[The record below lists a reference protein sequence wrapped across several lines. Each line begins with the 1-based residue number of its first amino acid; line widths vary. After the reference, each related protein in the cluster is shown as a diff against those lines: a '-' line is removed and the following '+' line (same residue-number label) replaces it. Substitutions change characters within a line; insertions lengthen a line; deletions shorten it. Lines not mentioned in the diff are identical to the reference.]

1 MLNRR
6 EFVAELLAVRAPDT
20 VVVSGLGSPTWD
32 VAAAGDH
39 DHNFHFIGTM
49 GLAAS
54 FALGVALAQP
64 ERRVILITGDGEL
77 LMGIGTLAT
86 IATQAPANL
95 ALLVLDNEAYL
106 ETGGQATATAGSTDL
121 ALLGRGAGI
130 ADTRTVA
137 RPEQVA
143 DLIQEVHHRR
153 GPHLAVVKI
162 EAQREPFA
170 FPHSFDGVT
179 AINRLRRAIAPDQP
193 I

>member
-32 VAAAGDH
+32 VAAAGEH
-39 DHNFHFIGTM
+39 DHNFHFIGAM

-64 ERRVILITGDGEL
+64 DRRVILVTGDGEL

-86 IATQAPANL
+86 IGTEMPANL
-95 ALLVLDNEAYL
+95 ALVILDNEAYL
-106 ETGGQATATAGSTDL
+106 ETGGQPTATAGATDL
-121 ALLGRGAGI
+121 ALLARGAGI
-130 ADTRTVA
+130 SDTQTVT

-143 DLIQEVHHRR
+143 DLIDQVHNTR
-153 GPHLAVVKI
+153 GPFLAVIKI
-162 EAQREPFA
+162 EPQREPFA
-170 FPHSFDGVT
+170 FPPSFDGVT
-179 AINRLRRAIAPDQP
+179 AINRLRRALVPDQP